1 MVEEQSSVRMV
12 LGALLLAN
20 LIAPFLS
27 AQSEPLPPVPDLAPR
42 LSEFDATSR
51 KQIRDAGERVRQH
64 PRDADA
70 NGRLGMLLH
79 AHQRYEFAEPL
90 YLRACLLDANSFSWA
105 YYLGII
111 QGHLGKPAEA
121 VASLRRAAKLKP
133 DYLPARLAL
142 AEALWKLGKSKV
154 SREVYLQIVKAH
166 PESAPAWAGLGR
178 ISWEGGTTSEAVE
191 NYQKA
196 VDRFPGYGAA
206 HYALGMVYR
215 RLGDPEKMQEHLS
228 QFQRHSVQEPPLEDP
243 LLDAVRALE
252 SRAGHFLREGFVLR
266 EERKYKEAAAAF
278 EEVLKLEPGH
288 SIAHANLVSLY
299 IALRNPIKVEHHYR
313 SAVAADPGLYKTH
326 YNFGTYLGWRGHT
339 GEAIGALRKA
349 VEINPFH
356 ADSHS
361 NLGHLLAQLGRS
373 TEAEK
378 HMRLAIRH
386 QPNFPLP
393 HFNLGRLLLTQ
404 GRYEEA
410 VRHLQETLDGED
422 DDNPLYV
429 YTLALAYAQ
438 LGKLETAEHYALKAK
453 RKAVAPEQAGIAR
466 DIESLLTELKRAADS
481 HGN

>member
-1 MVEEQSSVRMV
+1 MKPPAARAV
-12 LGALLLAN
+12 LAIVSLSLPL
-20 LIAPFLS
+20 APFLS
-27 AQSEPLPPVPDLAPR
+27 ARNEALPPVPDLASR

-51 KQIRDAGERVRQH
+51 ERIRDAGERVRQH
-64 PRDADA
+64 PGDADA

-90 YLRACLLDANSFSWA
+90 YLRARLLDPNALSWA

-111 QGHLGKPAEA
+111 QGRLGKPAEA
-121 VASLRRAAKLKP
+121 VASLRLAAKLKP

-142 AEALWKLGKSKV
+142 AEALRKLGKSKA
-154 SREVYLQIVKAH
+154 SREVYLRIVKTH

-178 ISWEGGTTSEAVE
+178 ISWEEGAASEAVE

-196 VDRFPGYGAA
+196 VDRFPRYGAA
-206 HYALGMVYR
+206 HYALGMAYR
-215 RLGDPEKMQEHLS
+215 RLGDPEKMREHLS
-228 QFQRHSVQEPPLEDP
+228 QFQRHSVQEPPPEDP

-252 SRAGHFLREGFVLR
+252 SRAGYFVREGFVLR
-266 EERKYKEAAAAF
+266 EERRFNEAAAAF

-288 SIAHANLVSLY
+288 AIAHANLVSLY
-299 IALRNPIKVEHHYR
+299 IALREPAKVEHHYR
-313 SAVAADPGLYKTH
+313 SAVAGDPGLYKTH
-326 YNFGTYLGWRGHT
+326 YNFGTYLGWRGRT
-339 GEAIGALRKA
+339 ADAITALRKA

-356 ADSHS
+356 AGSHS
-361 NLGHLLAQLGRS
+361 NLGHLLAQLGES
-373 TEAEK
+373 AEAEK
-378 HMRLAIRH
+378 HMRLAIRN

-410 VRHLQETLDGED
+410 VRHLQKTLGGD
-422 DDNPLYV
+422 DDGDPLHV

-438 LGKLETAEHYALKAK
+438 LGELEKAEHYALLAK
-453 RKAVAPEQAGIAR
+453 RKAAGPDQAGIAR
-466 DIESLLTELKRAADS
+466 NIESLLNELERAASS